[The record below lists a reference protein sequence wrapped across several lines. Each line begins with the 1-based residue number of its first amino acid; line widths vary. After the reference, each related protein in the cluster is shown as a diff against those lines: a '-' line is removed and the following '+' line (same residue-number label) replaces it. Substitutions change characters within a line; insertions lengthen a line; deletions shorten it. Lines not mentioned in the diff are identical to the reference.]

1 MAENESLDYLSIFNV
16 ALSLTL
22 SQCSRHVRVTEI
34 QLHWLFATFLSK
46 APVLVLVPLYF
57 AFYTSSLESWFTSI
71 LLKAIGTPVKELL
84 PALIEEDLKYL
95 AS

>member
-1 MAENESLDYLSIFNV
+1 M
-16 ALSLTL
+16 
-22 SQCSRHVRVTEI
+22 
-34 QLHWLFATFLSK
+34 
-46 APVLVLVPLYF
+46 LVLVPLYF